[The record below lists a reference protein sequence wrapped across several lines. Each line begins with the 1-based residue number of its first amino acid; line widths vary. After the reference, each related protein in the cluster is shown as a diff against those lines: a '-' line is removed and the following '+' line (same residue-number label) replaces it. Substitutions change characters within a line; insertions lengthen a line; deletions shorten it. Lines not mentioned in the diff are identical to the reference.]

1 MHMTAI
7 RLEDSQ
13 PLEGVDDD
21 GIGAIGGLVLGLGM
35 SLVIWLVPL
44 TAWLVLA

>member
-1 MHMTAI
+1 MTAI
-7 RLEDSQ
+7 RVEDAT
-13 PLEGVDDD
+13 PLDSVDDD
-21 GIGAIGGLVLGLGM
+21 GIGAIGGLVLGVAM